1 MNHLVLA
8 RKWRPKKF
16 ADLVGQDNTVK
27 ILQNI
32 ISSGRLHHAYL
43 LTGTRGVGKTTIARI
58 IAKALNCLNPEAN
71 EPCGICDN
79 CRQIDIGRFVDVIEI
94 DAASNTGVDNIREV
108 LENSQYAPSSGK
120 YKIYIIDEVHM
131 LSKSAF
137 NAMLKTLE
145 EPPAHVVFIL
155 ATTDPHKVPITI
167 LSRCLQLKLRN
178 LAAPEIEQYL
188 AKVLTSEAVGFEPAA
203 LEVIATAA
211 SGSMRDALSLTDQAI
226 AFANGTITLSISQQM
241 LGISDNGSI
250 IALLQA
256 IHSSNSPELVK
267 ICQRLNSEGAN
278 FENILEQINHNLF
291 QIGLAQLSPQANL
304 SPELRQLASL
314 ISLQDCQLYFEIS
327 NLGLEQLRKVNDK
340 YPIFTMSLLRMVA
353 FSIGSQE
360 HKQILI
366 QANNCTTQISG
377 ELITPPVQP
386 QATHTSNIIATVVT
400 TSTPSTQK
408 PISDTKVNETQIAET
423 TETPPWEE
431 ETAADSILNTQPANL
446 KLSEPEA
453 NSLLKTDTFKDNPA
467 ADLVAAPA
475 LEPQNTPPN
484 AEARQHKQFNG
495 NWLEFVQGIALDKIE
510 VNLAIV
516 LNNASQL
523 NSMNTDEISLEIND
537 IYRELVTEA
546 CVDALERM
554 LFECYQQ
561 HFDLSFNFIETNGSG
576 SLKQLEINQIAQA
589 QHLAE
594 QSIQADPIIQD
605 LINNFSAKIL
615 PNSIKPL

>member
-178 LAAPEIEQYL
+178 LAAPEIETYL
-188 AKVLTSEAVGFEPAA
+188 AKVLTSEAVGFETAA

-226 AFANGTITLSISQQM
+226 AFANGTITLSITQQM

-256 IHSSNSPELVK
+256 IQGSNSPELVQV
-267 ICQRLNSEGAN
+267 CQRLNSEGAN

-377 ELITPPVQP
+377 ELITPPAQP
-386 QATHTSNIIATVVT
+386 QVTPTSEIIATVVT

-408 PISDTKVNETQIAET
+408 PIYDTKVNKTQVAET
-423 TETPPWEE
+423 SETPPWEE
-431 ETAADSILNTQPANL
+431 EAAADSILITPSDNL
-446 KLSEPEA
+446 KLSEHEA
-453 NSLLKTDTFKDNPA
+453 NSLLETEALKDNPA
-467 ADLVAAPA
+467 TDLVAPIE
-475 LEPQNTPPN
+475 LQNKSES
-484 AEARQHKQFNG
+484 AETKPTKQFNG

-510 VNLAIV
+510 VNLAII

-537 IYRELVTEA
+537 LYRELVTEA

-605 LINNFSAKIL
+605 LVNNFSAKIL

>member
-16 ADLVGQDNTVK
+16 VDLVGQDNTVK

-58 IAKALNCLNPEAN
+58 ISKALNCLNPEAN

-178 LAAPEIEQYL
+178 LAAPEIEHYL
-188 AKVLTSEAVGFEPAA
+188 AKVLTSEDVGFEAEA

-256 IHSSNSPELVK
+256 IQSSNSPELVQ

-291 QIGLAQLSPQANL
+291 QIGLVQLSPQANL

-366 QANNCTTQISG
+366 QANNCTTQISA
-377 ELITPPVQP
+377 ELITPPAQP
-386 QATHTSNIIATVVT
+386 QVTSAREIIATVVT

-408 PISDTKVNETQIAET
+408 PIPETKVNETQIAET
-423 TETPPWEE
+423 SETPPWEE
-431 ETAADSILNTQPANL
+431 ETATDSILNTQPANL
-446 KLSEPEA
+446 KLSEPET
-453 NSLLKTDTFKDNPA
+453 NSLLKAEALKDNPA
-467 ADLVAAPA
+467 TDLVTPIE
-475 LEPQNTPPN
+475 LQNKSES
-484 AEARQHKQFNG
+484 AETQPTKQFNG

-523 NSMNTDEISLEIND
+523 NSLNTDEISLEIND
-537 IYRELVTEA
+537 IYRDLVTED
-546 CVDALERM
+546 CVDSLERM
-554 LFECYQQ
+554 LFERYQQ

-576 SLKQLEINQIAQA
+576 SLKQLEINQITQA
-589 QHLAE
+589 QQLAE

>member
-1 MNHLVLA
+1 MSHTVLA

-16 ADLVGQDNTVK
+16 SDLVGQNNTVK

-58 IAKALNCLNPEAN
+58 IAKALNCLSTTSN
-71 EPCGICDN
+71 EPCGKCEN
-79 CRQIDIGRFVDVIEI
+79 CQQIDIGRFVDVIEI

-108 LENSQYAPSSGK
+108 LENAQYAPSSGK

-178 LAAPEIEQYL
+178 LAAPEIEDYL
-188 AKVLTSEAVGFEPAA
+188 AQVLTNEQIEFEANA

-226 AFANGTITLSISQQM
+226 AFANGMITLQVCQQM
-241 LGISDNGSI
+241 LGISDNRSI
-250 IALLQA
+250 ITLLKCIQN
-256 IHSSNSPELVK
+256 SNSAELVS
-267 ICQRLNSEGAN
+267 ICQRLNSEGGN
-278 FENILEQINHNLF
+278 FENIMEQINHNLF
-291 QIGLAQLSPQANL
+291 QVGLAQLSPQTNID
-304 SPELRQLASL
+304 PELFQLAEL

-340 YPIFTMSLLRMVA
+340 YPIFTMSLLRMIA

-360 HKQILI
+360 QKQIII
-366 QANNCTTQISG
+366 QANNCTTQLASSS
-377 ELITPPVQP
+377 Q
-386 QATHTSNIIATVVT
+386 Q
-400 TSTPSTQK
+400 
-408 PISDTKVNETQIAET
+408 NETEQPPITIEKKTITKTAEHKIINET
-423 TETPPWEE
+423 TEVNQQVIAPVTVHEEIPPWETE
-431 ETAADSILNTQPANL
+431 DQSTVTIKETDVSPSTRH
-446 KLSEPEA
+446 
-453 NSLLKTDTFKDNPA
+453 NPA
-467 ADLVAAPA
+467 KPQLESLAPPDEST
-475 LEPQNTPPN
+475 LIQPTDEPN
-484 AEARQHKQFNG
+484 KQPLMTQRKSPDTTFNG
-495 NWLEFVQGIALDKIE
+495 NWLDFVKTIALDKIN

-516 LNNASQL
+516 LRNASQL
-523 NSMNTDEISLEIND
+523 ESINSDEISLEIND
-537 IYRELVTEA
+537 AYRQLVNKA
-546 CVDALERM
+546 CVDEIERM
-554 LFECYQQ
+554 LFECYEQ
-561 HFDLSFNFIETNGSG
+561 HFDLSFNFIESSGSS
-576 SLKQLEINQIAQA
+576 SLKQFEINQIADA
-589 QHLAE
+589 QKFAE
-594 QSIQADPIIQD
+594 QSIHNDPIIQD

-615 PNSIKPL
+615 SNSIKAL

>member
-58 IAKALNCLNPEAN
+58 IAKALNCLNHEAN

-178 LAAPEIEQYL
+178 LAATEIEHYL
-188 AKVLTSEAVGFEPAA
+188 AQVLTSEAVGFETAA

-226 AFANGTITLSISQQM
+226 AFANGVITLSISQQM

-256 IHSSNSPELVK
+256 IQSSNSPELVK

-340 YPIFTMSLLRMVA
+340 YPIFTMSLLRMIA

-360 HKQILI
+360 HKQIII
-366 QANNCTTQISG
+366 QANNCTTQISA
-377 ELITPPVQP
+377 ELITPPAQP
-386 QATHTSNIIATVVT
+386 QATHTSEIIATVVT

-408 PISDTKVNETQIAET
+408 PTPETKVNEIQIAET

-431 ETAADSILNTQPANL
+431 ETATDSILNTQPDNL

-453 NSLLKTDTFKDNPA
+453 NSLLKAAALKDNPA
-467 ADLVAAPA
+467 IDLAAAPA
-475 LEPQNTPPN
+475 LTPRSTPPRV
-484 AEARQHKQFNG
+484 EDQLPKQFNG
-495 NWLEFVQGIALDKIE
+495 NWLEFVQCIALDKIE

-523 NSMNTDEISLEIND
+523 NSINTDEISLEIND
-537 IYRELVTEA
+537 IYRSLVDES
-546 CVDALERM
+546 CVDTIEQM
-554 LFECYQQ
+554 LFEHYQQ
-561 HFDLSFNFIETNGSG
+561 HFDLSFNFIEANAES

-605 LINNFSAKIL
+605 LINNFSAKIV

>member
-1 MNHLVLA
+1 MNHMVLA

-178 LAAPEIEQYL
+178 LAAPEIETYL
-188 AKVLTSEAVGFEPAA
+188 AQVLASEMVGFEQAA

-250 IALLQA
+250 IALLDA
-256 IHSSNSPELVK
+256 IQSLNSPELVK

-377 ELITPPVQP
+377 ELITPTAQP
-386 QATHTSNIIATVVT
+386 QATHTSEIIATVVT

-408 PISDTKVNETQIAET
+408 PIYDTKVNKTQVAET

-431 ETAADSILNTQPANL
+431 EAAADSILITPSDNL

-453 NSLLKTDTFKDNPA
+453 NSLLETEALKDNPA
-467 ADLVAAPA
+467 IDLVAAPV

-523 NSMNTDEISLEIND
+523 NSLNTDEISLEIND

-554 LFECYQQ
+554 LFERYQQ

-589 QHLAE
+589 QQLAE

>member
-16 ADLVGQDNTVK
+16 VDLVGQDNTVK

-58 IAKALNCLNPEAN
+58 IAKALNCLNPEAS

-178 LAAPEIEQYL
+178 LAAPEIEHYL
-188 AKVLTSEAVGFEPAA
+188 AKVLTSEAVGFEAEA

-256 IHSSNSPELVK
+256 IQSSNSPELVK

-304 SPELRQLASL
+304 SPELRQLAIL

-366 QANNCTTQISG
+366 QANNCTTQISS
-377 ELITPPVQP
+377 ELITPTAQP
-386 QATHTSNIIATVVT
+386 QATHTSEIIATVVT

-408 PISDTKVNETQIAET
+408 PIPETKVNETQIAET

-431 ETAADSILNTQPANL
+431 ETAADSILITPSDNL

-453 NSLLKTDTFKDNPA
+453 NSLLETEALKDNPA
-467 ADLVAAPA
+467 TDLVAAPV

-523 NSMNTDEISLEIND
+523 NSLNTDEISLEIND

-554 LFECYQQ
+554 LFERYQQ

-589 QHLAE
+589 QQLAE

>member
-108 LENSQYAPSSGK
+108 LENAQYAPSSGK

-178 LAAPEIEQYL
+178 LAAPEIETYL
-188 AKVLTSEAVGFEPAA
+188 AQVLTSEAVGFEAAA

-226 AFANGTITLSISQQM
+226 AFANGTITLYISQQM

-256 IHSSNSPELVK
+256 IQSSNSPELVK

-304 SPELRQLASL
+304 SPELRQLAIL

-366 QANNCTTQISG
+366 QANNCTTQISS
-377 ELITPPVQP
+377 ELITPTAQP
-386 QATHTSNIIATVVT
+386 QATHTSEIIATVVT

-408 PISDTKVNETQIAET
+408 PIPETKVNETQIAET

-431 ETAADSILNTQPANL
+431 ETAADSILITPSDNL

-453 NSLLKTDTFKDNPA
+453 NSLLETEALKDNPA
-467 ADLVAAPA
+467 TDLVAAPV

-495 NWLEFVQGIALDKIE
+495 NWLEFVQGITLDKIE

-554 LFECYQQ
+554 LFERYQQ
-561 HFDLSFNFIETNGSG
+561 HFDLSFNFIETNGES
-576 SLKQLEINQIAQA
+576 SLKQLEINQIAQT

>member
-16 ADLVGQDNTVK
+16 VDLVGQDNTVK

-58 IAKALNCLNPEAN
+58 ISKALNCLNPEAN

-178 LAAPEIEQYL
+178 LAAPEIEHYL

-366 QANNCTTQISG
+366 QANNCTTQLSS
-377 ELITPPVQP
+377 ESITPTIQA
-386 QATHTSNIIATVVT
+386 QATKPAAIIVT
-400 TSTPSTQK
+400 TPVSTKTK
-408 PISDTKVNETQIAET
+408 PTTTPEISKVDTLMAVAT
-423 TETPPWEE
+423 TETPPWE
-431 ETAADSILNTQPANL
+431 TTTTNTIVTNQPNNLVLNSAPIT
-446 KLSEPEA
+446 
-453 NSLLKTDTFKDNPA
+453 LLKAEEHDDNATADLAPA
-467 ADLVAAPA
+467 APQTNPIINEIKSPA
-475 LEPQNTPPN
+475 
-484 AEARQHKQFNG
+484 QFSG
-495 NWLEFVQGIALDKIE
+495 NWLEFVQSVTLAEIE
-510 VNLAIV
+510 VNLAII
-516 LNNASQL
+516 LNNASQSSSL
-523 NSMNTDEISLEIND
+523 NTDEISLEIND
-537 IYRELVTEA
+537 LYRELVTES
-546 CVDALERM
+546 CVDAIERM
-554 LFECYQQ
+554 LFERYQQ
-561 HFDLSFNFIETNGSG
+561 HFDLSFNFIETNGES
-576 SLKQLEINQIAQA
+576 SLKQLEINQIAQT

>member
-1 MNHLVLA
+1 MNHMVLA

-16 ADLVGQDNTVK
+16 VDLVGQDNTVK

-178 LAAPEIEQYL
+178 LAAPEIEHYL
-188 AKVLTSEAVGFEPAA
+188 AQVLTSEAVGFETAA

-256 IHSSNSPELVK
+256 IQSSNSPELVK

-278 FENILEQINHNLF
+278 FENILEQINNNLF

-340 YPIFTMSLLRMVA
+340 YPIFTMSLLRMIA

-360 HKQILI
+360 HKQIII
-366 QANNCTTQISG
+366 QANNCTTQISA
-377 ELITPPVQP
+377 ELITPTAQP

-408 PISDTKVNETQIAET
+408 PIPETKVNEIQIAEK

-431 ETAADSILNTQPANL
+431 ETATDSILKTQPDNL
-446 KLSEPEA
+446 KLSEFEA
-453 NSLLKTDTFKDNPA
+453 NSLLKASALKDNPVT
-467 ADLVAAPA
+467 DLVAAPA
-475 LEPQNTPPN
+475 LTPRSTPPN
-484 AEARQHKQFNG
+484 AEARLPKQFNG

-523 NSMNTDEISLEIND
+523 NSINTDEISLEIND
-537 IYRELVTEA
+537 IYRSLVDES
-546 CVDALERM
+546 CVDAIERM
-554 LFECYQQ
+554 LFERYQQ
-561 HFDLSFNFIETNGSG
+561 HFDLSFNFIEANAES

-605 LINNFSAKIL
+605 LIDNFSAKIV